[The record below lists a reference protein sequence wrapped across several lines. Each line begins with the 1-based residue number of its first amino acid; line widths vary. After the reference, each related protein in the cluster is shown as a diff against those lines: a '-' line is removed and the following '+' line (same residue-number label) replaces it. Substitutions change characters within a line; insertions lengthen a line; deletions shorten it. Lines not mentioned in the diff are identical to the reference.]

1 MIKSMTGFGGFRGNI
16 DGFTISLELRS
27 VNHRFFEFSARI
39 PKNYSY
45 LEDRIRKAV
54 NSKIE
59 RGKVDCFVQLEFP
72 EGEDVNVQ
80 ANHAL
85 AEKYL
90 SAANAIAKRLEI
102 REISSVS
109 ELMRYSDIITPMPVL
124 IDEDRIWSVV
134 ETALDN
140 ALSEIYEMREKEGSR
155 LKDDIVSRVE
165 LINKELEFVKRRSPE
180 TALEYNEKLLTR
192 MRAAIGDM
200 PVDEQRLL
208 TEAAIYADKVAVD
221 EETVRLN
228 SHLLQL
234 LSILSDNGTIGRKLD
249 FLVQEINR
257 EANTIGSKAQDV
269 NIIRSV
275 IEIKAQAE
283 KIREQIQNIE

>member
-54 NSKIE
+54 NLKIE

-109 ELMRYSDIITPMPVL
+109 ELMRYPDIITPMPVL

-155 LKDDIVSRVE
+155 LKDDIISRVE

-180 TALEYNEKLLTR
+180 TVLEYNEKLLTR

>member
-27 VNHRFFEFSARI
+27 VNHRFFEFCARI

-109 ELMRYSDIITPMPVL
+109 ELMRYPDIITPMPVL

-140 ALSEIYEMREKEGSR
+140 ALSEICEMREKEGSR
-155 LKDDIVSRVE
+155 LKDDIISRVE

-180 TALEYNEKLLTR
+180 TVLEYNEKLLTR

>member
-1 MIKSMTGFGGFRGNI
+1 MTGFGGFRGNI

>member
-16 DGFTISLELRS
+16 DGFTVSVELRS

-39 PKNYSY
+39 PKNYSS
-45 LEDRIRKAV
+45 LEDRIRKIV

-59 RGKVDCFVQLEFP
+59 RGKVDCFIQLEFP
-72 EGEDVNVQ
+72 KGEDINVQ

-90 SAANAIAKRLEI
+90 SAANSIAKSLGI
-102 REISSVS
+102 REISSIS
-109 ELMRYSDIITPMPVL
+109 ELMRCPDIITLSPVL
-124 IDEDRIWSVV
+124 IDEDRIWSVI
-134 ETALDN
+134 ETALNN
-140 ALSEIYEMREKEGSR
+140 ALSEIYEMREQEGSR
-155 LKDDIVSRVE
+155 LKDDIVSRIE
-165 LINKELEFVKRRSPE
+165 LINREVEFVKRRSPE
-180 TALEYNEKLLTR
+180 TVMEYNEKLLTR
-192 MRAAIGDM
+192 MRAAIGDV

-221 EETVRLN
+221 EETVRLT
-228 SHLLQL
+228 SHLEQL
-234 LSILSDNGTIGRKLD
+234 LLILSGNGSTGRKLD

-269 NIIRSV
+269 DIIRSV

>member
-16 DGFTISLELRS
+16 DGFTVSLELRS

-109 ELMRYSDIITPMPVL
+109 ELMRYPDIITPMPVL

>member
-109 ELMRYSDIITPMPVL
+109 ELMRYPDIITPMPVL

-180 TALEYNEKLLTR
+180 TALEHNEKLLTR

>member
-109 ELMRYSDIITPMPVL
+109 ELMRYPDIITPMPVL

>member
-16 DGFTISLELRS
+16 DGFTVSLELRS
-27 VNHRFFEFSARI
+27 VNHRFFEFSVRI

-45 LEDRIRKAV
+45 LEDRIRKTV

-59 RGKVDCFVQLEFP
+59 RGKVDCFILLELP
-72 EGEDVNVQ
+72 EGEDIDVQ
-80 ANHAL
+80 ANQAL

-90 SAANAIAKRLEI
+90 NAANSIAKSLEI
-102 REISSVS
+102 REITSIS
-109 ELMRYSDIITPMPVL
+109 ELMRYPDIIAPTPVL

-134 ETALDN
+134 NTALN
-140 ALSEIYEMREKEGSR
+140 SALSEIVRMREQEGAR
-155 LKDDIVSRVE
+155 LKDDVVLRVE
-165 LINKELEFVKRRSPE
+165 LINKELEFIKKRSPE
-180 TALEYNEKLLTR
+180 TVIEYNEKLLAR
-192 MRAAIGDM
+192 MRAAIGDV

-208 TEAAIYADKVAVD
+208 TEAAIYADKIAVD

-228 SHLLQL
+228 SHLEQL
-234 LSILSDNGTIGRKLD
+234 LSILSSDGATGRKLD

-269 NIIRSV
+269 DIIRSV

>member
-16 DGFTISLELRS
+16 YGFTISLELRS